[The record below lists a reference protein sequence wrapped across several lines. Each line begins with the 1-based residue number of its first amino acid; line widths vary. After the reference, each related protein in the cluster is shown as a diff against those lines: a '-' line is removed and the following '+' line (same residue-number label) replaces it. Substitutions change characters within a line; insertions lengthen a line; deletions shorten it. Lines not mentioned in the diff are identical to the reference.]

1 MKAQAKVSELRQ
13 ALMATAPK
21 GWLALLFGGVASLLM
36 LAPSVYMLEV
46 YDRVVN
52 SRDHVT
58 LVMLTVLVLGAFIT
72 MQVLEWVRSE
82 VLREGAEQFDRT
94 LSNRVFGAMF
104 TARIRQQAGGTTQVM
119 QDLRTLRE
127 FFYSGV
133 PAALVDIPAAFV
145 FLLVV
150 FWASPVLGWVT
161 VMVGLLQALLARMNE
176 RRTQPPLKR
185 ANDMA
190 AASRQYAEAAMTNAE
205 VVESMGM
212 LGALRQQWLKRQQAF
227 LDLQAQASDAA
238 GRYQSMSKMVQLVM
252 GSLLLG
258 LGAYLLLRGELNGGS
273 GMMIVASILG
283 GRVLAPITA
292 LIGQWRLVV
301 NFRDAW
307 GRLERLLQDVPLDP
321 RGMPLPPPK
330 GQLTVEGVIAMS
342 PGRQQTLLRG
352 VQFQLAPGEVLA
364 VVGPSASGK
373 TTLAR
378 LLVGVWPSMGG
389 KVRLDG
395 ADVYTWSK
403 DELGP
408 YVGYLPQGVELIDG
422 TVAENIARFAQ
433 PDMERVR
440 QAVKSVGLDEL
451 IEALPNGYDTLL
463 GRSGHMLSG
472 GQRQRLGL
480 ARALYGQP
488 SLVVLDEPNSS
499 LDEAGDAAL
508 ALAIAQLKVMGTTF
522 VVITHRTSVLKVA
535 DKMLVLKDGQQQHFG
550 ATADV
555 MNALRNAQAAPT
567 SVAMPAAPS
576 LISPQVKNT

>member
-488 SLVVLDEPNSS
+488 SLVVLDERNSS